1 MPELTISLVEEL
13 KAADVF
19 GGSFSRRKQMSEDHK
34 LESQKDKFCVD
45 CSHIV
50 TRPHVIIENK
60 SAYFCGLTCDL
71 VTGKKGK
78 EYCENERNSDSCGK
92 EGKNFKRK

>member
-45 CSHIV
+45 CTYCNLQSKDNN
-50 TRPHVIIENK
+50 ENNQRCMNT
-60 SAYFCGLTCDL
+60 FNL
-71 VTGKKGK
+71 VTGKPGVD
-78 EYCENERNSDSCGK
+78 YCAWERDQGDCGK

>member
-13 KAADVF
+13 KAADVLE
-19 GGSFSRRKQMSEDHK
+19 GSFSRRKQMSEDHK

-50 TRPHVIIENK
+50 TRLHVIIRDE
-60 SAYFCGLTCDL
+60 SEYFCGLTCDL

-78 EYCENERNSDSCGK
+78 EYCKNERNSDSCGK